1 MSALSVEQR
10 RELVADAEY
19 EALVEDLEQRL
30 AAAKARS
37 HELETV
43 VEQYADLDNRQV
55 YRLERL
61 EQHQG
66 QIASAL
72 VRLAEAADRIAVV
85 VDALTIYASTANQL
99 AARSWWKRLLGRGVR

>member
-1 MSALSVEQR
+1 MSALNAPAAAR
-10 RELVADAEY
+10 TDAEY

-30 AAAKARS
+30 AATEART

-43 VEQYADLDNRQV
+43 VEQYADLDNRRV

-66 QIASAL
+66 QIAFAL
-72 VRLAEAADRIAVV
+72 VRLAEAADRIAVTT
-85 VDALTIYASTANQL
+85 DALTIYASTANKL
-99 AARSWWKRLLGRGVR
+99 AGRSWWRRLLGRGAQ